1 MKKLFLLIL
10 CALFYTTTFSQRS
23 VNIVT
28 FNLRYENNQDVGNL
42 WQDRRDNVA
51 MLVRFHQADIFCT
64 QETLF
69 PQRAD
74 LLRLLSGWKTV
85 GVGRDDGKQGGEY
98 SPIFYN
104 TSRFVQLRTGYFWLN
119 ESTTKPALGWD
130 AACIR
135 ICTWIELKEKKS
147 NKILFVF
154 NTHVDH
160 MGKVAQAN
168 SVHLILRKI
177 QEITQGKSPVI
188 LTGDFN
194 MTPDNESI
202 KLIKE
207 KLLDSYDISKLP
219 PYGPDGTFN
228 NFVFSTSIKDR
239 IDYIFVNRKVSVL
252 RYGILSDSKN
262 DKFFS
267 DHLPVLAE
275 VNF

>member
-1 MKKLFLLIL
+1 MKKFFLLIS
-10 CALFYTTTFSQRS
+10 CILFCSITFAQKPL
-23 VNIVT
+23 NIIT
-28 FNLRYENNQDVGNL
+28 FNLRYANNQDTGYL
-42 WQDRRDNVA
+42 WPDRRDNVA
-51 MLVRFHQADIFCT
+51 MLVRFHQADILCT
-64 QETLF
+64 QETLY
-69 PQRAD
+69 PQRVD
-74 LLRLLSGWKTV
+74 LLRLLSGWNTV

-104 TSRFVQLRTGYFWLN
+104 TNRFIQLKTGYFWLN

-135 ICTWIELKEKKS
+135 ICTWIKLKEKKS
-147 NKILFVF
+147 NRTFFVF
-154 NTHVDH
+154 NTHVDY

-168 SVHLILRKI
+168 SALLILRKI
-177 QEITQGKSPVI
+177 QEITLGKFPVI

-202 KLIKE
+202 KIVKQ
-207 KLLDSYDISKLP
+207 KLSDSYDISKLP
-219 PYGPDGTFN
+219 PYGPEGTFN

-239 IDYIFVNRKVSVL
+239 IDYIFVNKKVSVS
-252 RYGILSDSKN
+252 RYGVLTDSKN
-262 DKFFS
+262 DRFFS